1 MSERFRFGAVWE
13 GAFARRVLLHLLDG
27 VMLVVPAGL
36 IAATLGIP
44 FLLSGNLP
52 TGGDTA
58 SHLLYVW
65 LYVHELLPN
74 GYLTAWMPEVFAG
87 FPFLSYYFPLPFIT
101 IAGLASLTSFGIAMK
116 LGMFA
121 AAMGLPGA
129 VWLGSVYLLRLPRG
143 VAVWGCLASLAF
155 LLHEQH
161 SIWGGNLLSTLSGEF
176 AYSYGMFF
184 SVLTLFAWQR
194 VMRTGSQWWLVA
206 LLEAATGFSHGFALL
221 LTGFATAAFLFD
233 RQRFVRNLRLLLLG
247 HGLAFLLL
255 AGWLWPMMAMHGLT
269 IPNDALFEIKGW
281 QDLLPPSLQPVLAA
295 GVLATMGLLVLGNVP
310 ACRRRWPLSPAVQY
324 SLRQAGFMAGAA
336 LLAGVGF
343 LAGSR
348 LGLANIRFFPFVWL
362 WGGVACAWV
371 WGGFL
376 LQLSSAG
383 SALVRWAMAML
394 GVSAALGLLAWVSLH
409 IVAAPD
415 WGLWNHSGLE
425 PKPQW
430 QQLRRLF
437 PVLKGDLSSPRLLFE
452 HDPANNDLGSTRTLE
467 ALPMFLGGRPVLEG
481 LYMESALAG
490 PAVYQLQSEVS
501 SQPSS
506 PLARFPSG
514 SLDLDMAAQHM
525 RMMYANEVLVRHPNT
540 RRAFSASALF
550 EEQARAEPFAVY
562 RLKDFTSKMVDL
574 VDKPLRWQAKTDW
587 MEASF
592 QWFRSPQGFVAEIPV
607 FDDGPMPDLRPVPA
621 KARVHDFKLERNQ
634 ISWRTDAVG
643 APHLVRMAW
652 HTRWQLATRGSL
664 HLAGPG
670 FMLVIPGEAEVR
682 LVYGHTRMGVA
693 GMWASGLAVL
703 VLLWLAWC
711 DVRRSAW
718 ICTNLR
724 AKTHA
729 HAQSIWPSDRLS
741 FFWPALLMGLALWLY
756 SHDPERLY
764 ANAWVKMRSSQHV
777 QAAQLFDD
785 AYAER
790 RGDAKQE
797 EALFWAAKAYE
808 QAGMRDEALTRY
820 VRLTSGY
827 HGYWL
832 PEALYLQWQL
842 ARAKGLAAQ
851 ADEARER
858 LLREFPANRWA
869 QRVQ

>member
-1 MSERFRFGAVWE
+1 
-13 GAFARRVLLHLLDG
+13 
-27 VMLVVPAGL
+27 
-36 IAATLGIP
+36 
-44 FLLSGNLP
+44 
-52 TGGDTA
+52 
-58 SHLLYVW
+58 
-65 LYVHELLPN
+65 
-74 GYLTAWMPEVFAG
+74 
-87 FPFLSYYFPLPFIT
+87 
-101 IAGLASLTSFGIAMK
+101 
-116 LGMFA
+116 
-121 AAMGLPGA
+121 
-129 VWLGSVYLLRLPRG
+129 
-143 VAVWGCLASLAF
+143 
-155 LLHEQH
+155 
-161 SIWGGNLLSTLSGEF
+161 
-176 AYSYGMFF
+176 
-184 SVLTLFAWQR
+184 
-194 VMRTGSQWWLVA
+194 
-206 LLEAATGFSHGFALL
+206 
-221 LTGFATAAFLFD
+221 
-233 RQRFVRNLRLLLLG
+233 
-247 HGLAFLLL
+247 
-255 AGWLWPMMAMHGLT
+255 MMAMHGLT

-808 QAGMRDEALTRY
+808 QAGMRDEALARY
-820 VRLTSGY
+820 VRLTSSY